1 MDQVR
6 CVESEC
12 ISLLK
17 RVTSILESHGFKV
30 ECNGKTRGASGSYW
44 DVPCI
49 GSLSIGPVTIRI
61 GVAAASTVDSDAVE
75 YYLSAKNDLALDKVI
90 VVTRERPPEELVRLA
105 SRLGISVVPGT
116 EIREP
121 LGPRERG
128 ETFYIHPQVT
138 VEEVLERIRTGR
150 IRGLKPVI
158 PILGRR
164 KNILGARLLLY
175 PLLCYRGTIH
185 AHLGGEGAIATR
197 EVDLCFEAGSGS
209 LVTVE
214 EHGLSIVWEW
224 GQLGEIEDTA
234 VDVLAVIGEIGTV
247 SLTQLKEHFSD
258 MDVEIA
264 LSVLEEYGLVDRLGG
279 DMYTIAKPPIQGY
292 KSPMTELR
300 GLLAKEPPQ
309 ARCARRLE
317 PMVDPLKLRRIVE
330 SIGTVEEEAVL
341 YYPVYMVVVED
352 ERSDIKQTILVDGV
366 KGTRLDDLEEV
377 VSDSK
382 MVKAIEKVM
391 DEIEMGG
398 ECMSEPAQPPHSQPA
413 RPG

>member
-17 RVTSILESHGFKV
+17 RVTSILESHGFNV
-30 ECNGKTRGASGSYW
+30 ECNGKMRGASGSYW

-49 GSLSIGPVTIRI
+49 GSLNIGPVTIRI

-90 VVTRERPPEELVRLA
+90 VVTRERPPGELVRLA
-105 SRLGISVVPGT
+105 SRLGISVVPGP

-121 LGPRERG
+121 LGPSERG
-128 ETFYIHPQVT
+128 ETLYIHPQVT

-258 MDVEIA
+258 IDVEIA

-309 ARCARRLE
+309 ARCVRRLE

-382 MVKAIEKVM
+382 MVKPIEKIV
-391 DEIEMGG
+391 EEVEKRR
-398 ECMSEPAQPPHSQPA
+398 ECASEPAQPPHSQPA